1 MTVICPPAI
10 CVETPTGRSKEY
22 KLTNRTMQGDTWA
35 PGQASAQVDAFG
47 KEMIKD
53 QPNYMYMFKGEV
65 PVPLLGQ
72 VDDLMGVS
80 NVGYKAEQING
91 YVNAKNCR

>member
-1 MTVICPPAI
+1 MWKHQQEEVRNINSQTEPCRV
-10 CVETPTGRSKEY
+10 TPG
-22 KLTNRTMQGDTWA
+22 
-35 PGQASAQVDAFG
+35 PQARPQPKVDAFG